1 MDRQDTAAGVG
12 ERELLAWCAGLP
24 KVELHVHLEGAI
36 PPETLLELIRK
47 YEPDGEVTDTD
58 ALARR
63 LRYRD
68 FPHFIEVFL
77 WKQRFLRTSGDYTL
91 IAEAFARDLAAQ
103 RIRYAEVFFSPTD
116 AGDPS
121 LTPQQ
126 VAAAVRA
133 GLDRVPEVEVAL
145 VADLVRD
152 TGPQV
157 AASTLEAVAE
167 VRELGVI
174 GITIGGS
181 EAEFPPELFAPVY
194 DRARELGL
202 RTSAHAGEG
211 AGPASVWGALRALK
225 AERIGHGTRAV
236 EDPELVDH
244 LAATRTPLEC
254 CPISNLRTG
263 VVASI
268 GQHPIRS
275 FHDRGLLVTV
285 NTDDPKMFHNSLA
298 EEYAALISQ
307 LAFTRDDIRQLV
319 HNAVEVSWLP
329 EARKTRLAA
338 EIDADPAWAG

>member
-1 MDRQDTAAGVG
+1 MDPRDTEAQVADP
-12 ERELLAWCAGLP
+12 ELLAWCAGLP
-24 KVELHVHLEGAI
+24 KVELHLHLEGAI
-36 PPETLLELIRK
+36 PPGTLLELIRK
-47 YEPDGEVTDTD
+47 YEPDGEVTDAD

-77 WKQRFLRTSGDYTL
+77 WKQRFLRTGDDYTL

-133 GLDRVPEVEVAL
+133 GLDRVPDVEVAL

-167 VRELGVI
+167 VRELGVV

-211 AGPASVWGALRALK
+211 AGPASVWGALRALR
-225 AERIGHGTRAV
+225 AERIGHGTRAA

-263 VVASI
+263 VVARI
-268 GQHPIRS
+268 DQHPIRD
-275 FHDRGLLVTV
+275 FYDRGLLVTV
-285 NTDDPKMFHNSLA
+285 NTDDPRMFHNSLA
-298 EEYAALISQ
+298 EEYALLIGE
-307 LAFTRDDIRQLV
+307 LGFTRDDIRQLIR
-319 HNAVEVSWLP
+319 NAVTVSWLP
-329 EARKTRLAA
+329 DDRKAQLTTEL
-338 EIDADPAWAG
+338 EQDPGWSD